1 MAVKQWPTGALEALD
16 SVLDAASA
24 QIFSARSAVRAASA
38 ALSVLESDP
47 AQALVHLQVDPECAA
62 HQAAVEDANEI
73 SAAVAEVAI
82 FTESI
87 ARLAAERWEVTQ
99 NAVTAAG
106 LDLDD
111 MANRLTSDIGDSDS
125 YWAPLHPTAAAAR
138 LAETARVL
146 AGAIETPVDAETIH
160 GSLFNL
166 VGHSY
171 QVAVAYAIAAAH
183 SYAVAAIDAIA
194 LASVLADP
202 ATE

>member
-1 MAVKQWPTGALEALD
+1 MAGKQWPIGALESLD
-16 SVLDAASA
+16 TVLDAASA
-24 QIFSARSAVRAASA
+24 QISSARSAVRAASA

-62 HQAAVEDANEI
+62 HQAAVEDANEM
-73 SAAVAEVAI
+73 SAAAAEVAI

-87 ARLAAERWEVTQ
+87 ARLAAERWELAQ
-99 NAVTAAG
+99 IAVAAAG
-106 LDLDD
+106 LDDTI
-111 MANRLTSDIGDSDS
+111 NRLTRDIGDSDT

-138 LAETARVL
+138 LAETAQVL
-146 AGAIETPVDAETIH
+146 AGAIKTPVDAETIH
-160 GSLFNL
+160 SSLVDL

-171 QVAVAYAIAAAH
+171 QVAVAYAITAAD

>member
-62 HQAAVEDANEI
+62 HQAAVEDANEM

-87 ARLAAERWEVTQ
+87 ARLAAERWEVAQ

-106 LDLDD
+106 LDD

-146 AGAIETPVDAETIH
+146 AGAIKTPVDAETIH

-171 QVAVAYAIAAAH
+171 QVAVAYAIAAAD

>member
-1 MAVKQWPTGALEALD
+1 MAGKQWPTGALESLD
-16 SVLDAASA
+16 TVLDAASA
-24 QIFSARSAVRAASA
+24 QVSSARSAVRAASA

-62 HQAAVEDANEI
+62 HQAAVEDANEM

-87 ARLAAERWEVTQ
+87 ARLASERWELAQ
-99 NAVTAAG
+99 IAVAAAG
-106 LDLDD
+106 LDDTI
-111 MANRLTSDIGDSDS
+111 NRLTRDIGDSDT

-138 LAETARVL
+138 LAETARML
-146 AGAIETPVDAETIH
+146 AGAIKTPVDAETIH
-160 GSLFNL
+160 SSLVDL

-171 QVAVAYAIAAAH
+171 QVAVAYAIAAAD

-202 ATE
+202 AIE